1 MRASSGKAYAR
12 RLGPLGSPWGAERMR
27 LSSGR
32 VSLGAR
38 LVLSEYPLV
47 PRLVLSEYPLVP
59 RLVHRSL
66 SRIRLSPRPLG

>member
-12 RLGPLGSPWGAERMR
+12 RLGPLGSPWGVERMR

-47 PRLVLSEYPLVP
+47 Q

-66 SRIRLSPRPLG
+66 SRIRLSPGPLG